1 MIRSVGIATCAAW
14 LVAAAMASPAIAQI
28 GAGGLTG
35 SIVDQAGSAVP
46 GATVTVT
53 SAGTGATRTVVTSAD
68 GAYTVPGLLP
78 GVYSVH
84 AELAGFRP
92 LTQEGVRIATGEAV
106 RLELKLELGGGTE
119 AVTVKGDAP
128 LLRSATSSLG
138 QVVDNRK
145 VVDLPLNGRSFI
157 TLAGMVAGV
166 ALPPGS
172 QLPRINGGRPR
183 TNEYLFD
190 GISVLQPEPR
200 PGGVF
205 S

>member
-1 MIRSVGIATCAAW
+1 
-14 LVAAAMASPAIAQI
+14 

-35 SIVDQAGSAVP
+35 TLVDQAGAKVP

-53 SAGTGATRTVVTSAD
+53 STGTGAARTVVTSPD
-68 GAYTVPGLLP
+68 GAFTVPGLSP
-78 GVYSVH
+78 GLYDVH

-92 LTQEGVRIATGEAV
+92 LTREGVRVTTGEAV
-106 RLELKLELGGGTE
+106 RLDLRLELGGVSE
-119 AVTVKGDAP
+119 AVTVKADAP
-128 LLRSATSSLG
+128 ILRSATSGLG

-183 TNEYLFD
+183 T
-190 GISVLQPEPR
+190 
-200 PGGVF
+200 
-205 S
+205 